1 MSADRVLVLCHAHPH
16 LSLGGGEI
24 AAYAQ
29 WRELRRQGV
38 DAMFLARA
46 PMPSGHTGTPFTARS
61 ADGRDMLFHAPPVDH
76 FRHSQPARRVV
87 YESFR
92 DLLESFRP
100 TAVHFHHYV
109 HLGLEVV
116 REVRRYSAAIPIV
129 MTLHDY
135 LGMCNAQG
143 QMRKTSGMLCER
155 AAPLDC
161 HCCFPERSPQDFF
174 LRELFVK
181 SFFNLVDW
189 FVCPSAF
196 LRDRYA
202 AWGVPPERLL
212 VLENGQQRAA
222 PRPGQAPPEEAGA
235 GAQEAP
241 ARARFAVLGQLSELK
256 GTLVLLDAVNML
268 PKRLRKT
275 VRIELHGTMQ
285 HAPEDFRQRVEKAH
299 AELQPALSYRGPYL
313 PESVDGIV
321 RMVDWVIVPSIWWE
335 NSPLVIQEAFR
346 AGRPV
351 LCSDV
356 GGMAEKV
363 EDGVNGLH
371 FRVGSAGD
379 LARCIE
385 RAASTPGLWKRLRS
399 GVRPPPAIEDTVASL
414 LELYRG
420 GRSALQGAGAA
431 QPGTAPASGAQHA

>member
-1 MSADRVLVLCHAHPH
+1 MSADRVLILCHAHPG

-29 WRELRRQGV
+29 WQELRRQGV

-46 PMPSGHTGTPFTARS
+46 AMPSGHAGTPFTARS

-92 DLLESFRP
+92 ELLESFRP

-109 HLGLEVV
+109 HLGLEMV
-116 REVRRYSAAIPIV
+116 REVRRYGAEIPVI

-135 LGMCNAQG
+135 LGICHAQG

-155 AAPLDC
+155 ATPLDC

-181 SFFNLVDW
+181 SFFSLVDR

-202 AWGVPPERLL
+202 AWGLPAERLL
-212 VLENGQQRAA
+212 VLENGHKRLPARAEEARPEAADGAA
-222 PRPGQAPPEEAGA
+222 PD
-235 GAQEAP
+235 AP

-256 GTLVLLDAVNML
+256 GTLVLLDAVRML
-268 PKRLRKT
+268 PKRLRET

-285 HAPEDFRQRVEKAH
+285 HAPEAFRERVAQAH
-299 AELQPALSYRGPYL
+299 EELQPALSYRGPYL
-313 PESVDGIV
+313 PDSVDSIL
-321 RMVDWVIVPSIWWE
+321 RSVDWAIVPSIWWE

-363 EDGVNGLH
+363 QDGVDGLH

-385 RAASTPGLWKRLRS
+385 RAATSAGLWEKLR
-399 GVRPPPAIEDTVASL
+399 GGIRQPPSIEDTVARL

-420 GRSALQGAGAA
+420 GRAAPAAARERRGAGAA
-431 QPGTAPASGAQHA
+431 GAARQA